1 MARGSSPGIRSTLR
15 SHSSPESRRR
25 RSAAGSA
32 PLLPAESHQMIA
44 VVDTH
49 CHLADPRLRGEVDDV
64 LARAREAG
72 VRTIVAVGAIGSIE
86 TDRMTVEMA
95 ERHPDVWAAV
105 GVHPHDAKD
114 CDSTRIAQLRELAR
128 APKVV
133 AIGESGLDFHYMHS
147 PAEAQEESLRRHLE
161 LAAEMEKPIV
171 IHCRDGEQRLVE
183 IVREIGIP
191 PRGGVIHCFTGD
203 EAAAREFLALGFYI
217 SFSGILTFKNAGS
230 IREAAR
236 VVPEDRVVVETDA
249 PYLAPEPYRGKCNEP
264 AYVVRT
270 LEILAR
276 ARDIDADTLAAQIT
290 SNAARLFGF
299 TLN

>member
-1 MARGSSPGIRSTLR
+1 
-15 SHSSPESRRR
+15 
-25 RSAAGSA
+25 
-32 PLLPAESHQMIA
+32 MIA

-49 CHLADPRLRGEVDDV
+49 CHLADPKLRGEVDDV

-72 VRTIVAVGAIGSIE
+72 VRTIVSVGAIGSIE
-86 TDRMTVEMA
+86 TDRMTVEIA
-95 ERHPDVWAAV
+95 ERNPGVWAAI

-147 PAEAQEESLRRHLE
+147 PAAAQEESLRRHLE
-161 LAAEMEKPIV
+161 FAAEIEKPIV
-171 IHCRDGEQRLVE
+171 IHCRDAEQRLVE

-203 EAAAREFLALGFYI
+203 QAAAREFLALGFYI
-217 SFSGILTFKNAGS
+217 SFSGILTFKNVAP

-236 VVPEDRVVVETDA
+236 FVPEDRVLVETDA
-249 PYLAPEPYRGKCNEP
+249 PYLAPEPYRGRRNEP
-264 AYVVRT
+264 GYVIRT
-270 LEILAR
+270 LEILAKLR
-276 ARDIDADTLAAQIT
+276 DVDAAALGSQIIANSARI
-290 SNAARLFGF
+290 FGVPAEIRP
-299 TLN
+299 TTTV